1 MSEGRQRR
9 QRTLPPGRTAVLG
22 CALLILAG
30 TISPGRVWAQSPLDS
45 HISGPLDFD
54 TRNLAMGSAGFSD
67 IENIGSMYSNP
78 ATLNFIRHPGV
89 MALHR
94 HSWINHVRDDVI
106 ATRVFNNK
114 WLAIGLGASLTNA
127 GLINPRFNMEFTQY
141 GIDVAISMKP
151 EDFLSAGV
159 SASYRSGTAGDSSV
173 SGYWFSMGVLY
184 SPGGGLTYGLAVSGM
199 GRAIAYAFEPSLNR
213 TVVSQGPEVMP
224 AVDVGASFIFPARGG
239 PPTFLVSSSA
249 RRIFKTRE
257 TEYRI
262 GAEGIIMQFVA
273 LRIGYLSRT
282 EDEVRYGIGVML
294 SRFRLDYTIM
304 PRKDR
309 DRYDQLALR
318 YNF

>member
-1 MSEGRQRR
+1 MSEVRHLRE
-9 QRTLPPGRTAVLG
+9 TLAGLSRSALLG
-22 CALLILAG
+22 CVLLILTV
-30 TISPGRVWAQSPLDS
+30 TISLGRMYAQSPLDS
-45 HISGPLDFD
+45 HISGPEDFD
-54 TRNLAMGSAGFSD
+54 TRTLAMGSAGFSD
-67 IENIGSMYSNP
+67 IENVGSMYSNP
-78 ATLNFIRHPGV
+78 ATLNFLRHPGV

-94 HSWINHVRDDVI
+94 HHWINHVRDDVI
-106 ATRVFNNK
+106 AARVFNNN
-114 WLAIGLGASLTNA
+114 WLAIGIGASLTHA
-127 GLINPRFNMEFTQY
+127 GLIDPRFNMELTQY
-141 GIDVAISMKP
+141 GIDFAISTKP

-159 SASYRSGTAGDSSV
+159 SASYRSGTASDSSV
-173 SGYWFSMGVLY
+173 AGYWFSMGVLY
-184 SPGGGLTYGLAVSGM
+184 SPGGGLSYGLAISGM

-224 AVDVGASFIFPARGG
+224 AIDVGASFIFPARGS
-239 PPTFLVSSSA
+239 PPSFFVSSSA

-262 GAEGIIMQFVA
+262 GAEGIIMRFVA

-282 EDEVRYGIGVML
+282 EDEVRYGIGIML